1 MKKTL
6 LIIAVCLIATS
17 AAFSQ
22 EFKFGVGGVVGTKS
36 GIKETGEFKMN
47 FGANARVLYDFS
59 EKFAITGGFT
69 YFLPSKV
76 THAGEEMKLNIMAL
90 NADAVYYL
98 MDDNNVKVYG
108 LGGVNWASA
117 KVSFMGAD
125 VTTSEFSWE
134 AGAGVMF
141 SNFFIEAKYDGNME
155 QILGVVGI
163 YF

>member
-17 AAFSQ
+17 TAFSQ
-22 EFKFGVGGVVGTKS
+22 VKFGVGGVVGTKS

-47 FGANARVLYDFS
+47 FGANARLLYDFS
-59 EKFAITGGFT
+59 EKFALTGGFT

-76 THAGEEMKLNIMAL
+76 DVGATELKLNIMAL

-117 KVSFMGAD
+117 KVEAAGIS
-125 VTTSEFSWE
+125 VTNSEFSWE

-141 SNFFIEAKYDGNME
+141 SNFFIEAKYDANME
-155 QILGVVGI
+155 QIVGVVGI